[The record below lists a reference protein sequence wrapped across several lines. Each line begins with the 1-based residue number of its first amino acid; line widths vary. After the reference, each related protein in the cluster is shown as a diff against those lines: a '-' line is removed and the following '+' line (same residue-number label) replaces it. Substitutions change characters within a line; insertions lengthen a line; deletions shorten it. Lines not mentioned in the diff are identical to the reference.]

1 MRKLSIKLNVS
12 VTLLSL
18 IVKGERALTEE
29 NVDLW
34 APIFAWSNQEISWI
48 KQIILLESS
57 DLDKRHIAIK
67 NLSRFKDFKQESHKE
82 VLTYKYLKKWWNVA
96 IREMSHLP
104 DFQMDEAWIQKKL
117 LFDVSL
123 IDIRKS
129 LTFLQKHK
137 LLANQG
143 DFRQLDC
150 QADIYKLSLSTFHSQ
165 MLQKAVESIHK
176 VSSEKRY
183 ILGHTMCLNESN
195 FEKARLILQNALLE
209 ITQLN
214 QNSIQEND
222 VYHFGFIGFP
232 LTSKQEDL

>member
-1 MRKLSIKLNVS
+1 MIFKML
-12 VTLLSL
+12 
-18 IVKGERALTEE
+18 E
-29 NVDLW
+29 NV
-34 APIFAWSNQEISWI
+34 AT
-48 KQIILLESS
+48 
-57 DLDKRHIAIK
+57 K
-67 NLSRFKDFKQESHKE
+67 NRI
-82 VLTYKYLKKWWNVA
+82 N
-96 IREMSHLP
+96 
-104 DFQMDEAWIQKKL
+104 
-117 LFDVSL
+117 
-123 IDIRKS
+123 KS
-129 LTFLQKHK
+129 LAYYF
-137 LLANQG
+137 
-143 DFRQLDC
+143 
-150 QADIYKLSLSTFHSQ
+150 YKLSLSTFHSQ